1 MNNNICKNIFRGVGV
16 SKDSKTF
23 VLLKKYIKK
32 INNEFGDYESFKN
45 NFLNKKFIINDD
57 LLTIINGNKYFRVV
71 NGSSKSF
78 YFDFNYVDFEK
89 VFIDTGILFSKDND
103 SIKKFLPEF
112 LKNEKKYLKLLD
124 KLIIVENGIQEVE
137 EIPLLNSINIF
148 NKTTLDKDKKE
159 NILIEEKEEIIND
172 INEESDE
179 EEFSFDD
186 DDDLTIKK
194 DKLSYTEKEYEYA
207 KNILNEK
214 EKIIKDLIIFLI
226 DKDKLFYYQ
235 NEYFIKNIINEEL
248 LYILKNKSINDDEE
262 FSFSF
267 DDEDIMEVSKEKTYT
282 KQQYEFIIN
291 KINDKKHIIKEFIKF
306 LIEKNMM
313 NKEIQSLIKIELLDI
328 LNS

>member
-313 NKEIQSLIKIELLDI
+313 NKEIQSLIKKELLDI